1 MEVTMGIAVR
11 DVAMSDLEQVAGLW
25 ERAWQS
31 SGRRKASVPL
41 ALSLDRLRRRVEAA
55 AGGGFRF
62 LAAWDG
68 DTVTGIA
75 TVSLTDG
82 GPLMDAPGV
91 HIHVLHVD
99 DAHRDRGVGTAL
111 LREVTDWANSM
122 GSDQI
127 VVDIPPA
134 SRQVARWYAG
144 WGFGPYLH
152 RRVATTAGI
161 RRRLGGRS
169 SVRVPGGHRMGALTG
184 LRRAGGR

>member
-1 MEVTMGIAVR
+1 MGIAVR
-11 DVAMSDLEQVAGLW
+11 DVAMTDLEQVAGVW
-25 ERAWQS
+25 ERAWRS
-31 SGRRKASVPL
+31 SGRRKSSVPL
-41 ALSLDRLRRRVEAA
+41 ALSLDRLRRRVEDA
-55 AGGGFRF
+55 AGGGFRL

-68 DTVTGIA
+68 ETVAGIA

-99 DAHRDRGVGTAL
+99 DGHRDRGVGTAL
-111 LREVTDWANSM
+111 LREVTDWAASM

-161 RRRLGGRS
+161 RRRLGGQSPLR
-169 SVRVPGGHRMGALTG
+169 VVPGNGHRAGATAG
-184 LRRAGGR
+184 LRRARGR